1 MDVIISPVFAQCLGR
16 QPEEDQQES
25 PSSRFLN
32 FHFSIVVHNLNMPE
46 VEEENPWAGSLR
58 HVDDH
63 RKGKARKEEK
73 EDTYGN
79 APWMGTLRYRTYRD
93 IYIFFD
99 QKKLT
104 MNASQARCARQ

>member
-1 MDVIISPVFAQCLGR
+1 
-16 QPEEDQQES
+16 
-25 PSSRFLN
+25 
-32 FHFSIVVHNLNMPE
+32 MPE

-79 APWMGTLRYRTYRD
+79 APWMGTLRYSTYRD
-93 IYIFFD
+93 IYMYISFWIKQNSNYEYFTGTLCTTTRS
-99 QKKLT
+99 QGT
-104 MNASQARCARQ
+104 ME

>member
-1 MDVIISPVFAQCLGR
+1 MGAAGLKHVALPEFENADGSAWAGSQKKTNKNRPVQ
-16 QPEEDQQES
+16 
-25 PSSRFLN
+25 
-32 FHFSIVVHNLNMPE
+32 E

-104 MNASQARCARQ
+104 MNASQ

>member
-1 MDVIISPVFAQCLGR
+1 
-16 QPEEDQQES
+16 
-25 PSSRFLN
+25 
-32 FHFSIVVHNLNMPE
+32 MPE

-93 IYIFFD
+93 IYIFLD
-99 QKKLT
+99 QIKLNYEYFPGTLCTTTRSQGT
-104 MNASQARCARQ
+104 ME